1 MLLLGCKV
9 GRRRTLD
16 GTAVGMSQ
24 HEDQLGFQGPGAELQ
39 AAQDTSFSVCASVSS
54 VAQNEQIARKSIEEC
69 LQRTARICAANDG
82 RVGRLA
88 FGCQILAHAVMYLAS
103 GRSTHHEALVSLF
116 QGLQGQPSRRD
127 QPDPSRDHKP
137 YYMLKNHGIFA
148 A

>member
-39 AAQDTSFSVCASVSS
+39 AAQNTSLSMRAGVSS
-54 VAQNEQIARKSIEEC
+54 VTQNEQIARKSIEEC
-69 LQRTARICAANDG
+69 LQRTARIRAAHDG

-88 FGCQILAHAVMYLAS
+88 FGCQSLAHAVMHLAS
-103 GRSTHHEALVSLF
+103 SRSTNHEALVSLF
-116 QGLQGQPSRRD
+116 QGLQGQPSGRD
-127 QPDPSRDHKP
+127 QPDTSLEDH
-137 YYMLKNHGIFA
+137 HE
-148 A
+148 